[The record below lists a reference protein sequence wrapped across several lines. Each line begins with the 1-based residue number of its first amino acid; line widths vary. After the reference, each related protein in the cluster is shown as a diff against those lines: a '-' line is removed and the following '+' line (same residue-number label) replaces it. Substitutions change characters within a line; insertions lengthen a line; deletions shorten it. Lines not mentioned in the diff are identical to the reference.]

1 MQPLLIILLLL
12 SVLTNVLLI
21 LLLLRSGQQNT
32 AEDQTDEIARIVRDE
47 VEAETEVLADQL
59 RVMQGEVT
67 RTTSASARDMGTLL
81 AESQRQSQEAATA
94 RLDAIDRAGAARQR
108 AANDALLAQ
117 LQVLETRLK
126 NLEDTNANRLD
137 GVRATLLQ
145 GMANIRADN
154 NKKLDEIRG
163 TVDEKLE
170 ATLQRRVSESF
181 RAVSTQLE
189 QVYKGLGE
197 MQNLAADVGSLKQ
210 VLSGVKT
217 RGILGEV
224 QLGAILKEILAPGQY
239 AENVAT
245 VPGSSNRVEYAVKL
259 PGQSGTVWL
268 PIDAK
273 FPGDTYAHLQDAQ
286 ASGDPAAVAAA
297 RRQLETVVRQEAK
310 DIHDKYIE
318 VPYTTAFGI
327 LFLPFEGLYAE
338 VVNCGLPEILQRDY
352 KINIAGPSTMA
363 ALLNALQMG
372 FRTLAIQKRSGE
384 VWQILGAVKTEFEKF
399 GSGLQSMQ
407 RHLNQTGND
416 LEELIGT
423 RSRAITRKL
432 ESVQQL
438 EPTEAADL
446 LGLAE
451 GGSRISTQNSEIDRQ
466 DNAPRLRRKDDA
478 GMPMCY
484 NKDRRQ
490 VRPAWRSVHRPRLST
505 RRDCFYERDPLGTDF
520 DAAGQHCAG
529 HLPDHAA
536 GCRHG
541 CALFADWLAD
551 FAGRCCRCGQLRHLP
566 ARHLYDFAFAAGQ
579 RGGHYGGAVLHYT
592 ALHAGGDR
600 GAYYLRI
607 FDDSGHD
614 QYPDRSQP
622 QALGRHPV
630 VGAADHRHCLCA
642 AGCIRPVCAG
652 RFHRADDAHCRYHAG
667 IQRCG

>member
-1 MQPLLIILLLL
+1 
-12 SVLTNVLLI
+12 
-21 LLLLRSGQQNT
+21 
-32 AEDQTDEIARIVRDE
+32 
-47 VEAETEVLADQL
+47 
-59 RVMQGEVT
+59 
-67 RTTSASARDMGTLL
+67 
-81 AESQRQSQEAATA
+81 
-94 RLDAIDRAGAARQR
+94 
-108 AANDALLAQ
+108 
-117 LQVLETRLK
+117 
-126 NLEDTNANRLD
+126 
-137 GVRATLLQ
+137 
-145 GMANIRADN
+145 
-154 NKKLDEIRG
+154 
-163 TVDEKLE
+163 
-170 ATLQRRVSESF
+170 
-181 RAVSTQLE
+181 
-189 QVYKGLGE
+189 

-239 AENVAT
+239 TENVAT

-466 DNAPRLRRKDDA
+466 DNVPRLRRKDDA
-478 GMPMCY
+478 GMPM
-484 NKDRRQ
+484 
-490 VRPAWRSVHRPRLST
+490 
-505 RRDCFYERDPLGTDF
+505 
-520 DAAGQHCAG
+520 
-529 HLPDHAA
+529 
-536 GCRHG
+536 
-541 CALFADWLAD
+541 
-551 FAGRCCRCGQLRHLP
+551 
-566 ARHLYDFAFAAGQ
+566 
-579 RGGHYGGAVLHYT
+579 
-592 ALHAGGDR
+592 
-600 GAYYLRI
+600 
-607 FDDSGHD
+607 
-614 QYPDRSQP
+614 
-622 QALGRHPV
+622 
-630 VGAADHRHCLCA
+630 
-642 AGCIRPVCAG
+642 
-652 RFHRADDAHCRYHAG
+652 
-667 IQRCG
+667 